1 VKPKEF
7 HIWDFPDNVYIDI
20 NQSYKRKL
28 YQKLEEQYKNMKS
41 ISEALNYYPS
51 SIREFFIKD
60 KKKKFL
66 PNNILKTLIKLFP
79 DMKDTLESNIKGY
92 RGTNGYVIKNPKLP
106 LIESPE
112 LYNVV
117 MHLLG
122 DGSFEYYSNTCK
134 ELRQEFRKNLRV
146 FGNFKTIERLLH
158 TRVYI
163 IKFPRIISHILEHI
177 FNIDIVRPNR
187 LPKILFDAPLDC
199 RISAIRTIFDDEGSV
214 SIRSKYKRYSLSIT
228 SSSKRFIN
236 DIKNLLKSVEIIS
249 GKVTKSEY
257 GKFSF
262 YQMNV
267 LSESH
272 KKFINNIGF
281 THPEKLKK
289 FSFIL
294 KYKQRFR
301 TIENK
306 ICSLIQKQPRDRYEL
321 SKILNYDIDCLTYFI
336 YKLRKQGRIK
346 SSFNGRRKPYLWT
359 MA

>member
-1 VKPKEF
+1 MKPKEF

-199 RISAIRTIFDDEGSV
+199 RISAIRTIFDDEESV

-228 SSSKRFIN
+228 SSSENFMN
-236 DIKNLLKSVEIIS
+236 NIKSLLDSIQIIS
-249 GKVTKSEY
+249 GKIIKYKS
-257 GKFSF
+257 KRFSS

-267 LSESH
+267 LSTSH
-272 KKFINNIGF
+272 KRFLNTIGF
-281 THPEKLKK
+281 THPKK
-289 FSFIL
+289 TKRFS
-294 KYKQRFR
+294 K
-301 TIENK
+301 
-306 ICSLIQKQPRDRYEL
+306 
-321 SKILNYDIDCLTYFI
+321 TYSVI
-336 YKLRKQGRIK
+336 
-346 SSFNGRRKPYLWT
+346 
-359 MA
+359 A